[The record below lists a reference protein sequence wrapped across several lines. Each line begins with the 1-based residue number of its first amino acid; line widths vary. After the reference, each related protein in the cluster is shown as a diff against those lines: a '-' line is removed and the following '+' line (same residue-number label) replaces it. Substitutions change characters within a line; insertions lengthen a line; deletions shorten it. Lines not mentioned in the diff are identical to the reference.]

1 MNLGL
6 SEAEEAQYIAAIRAG
21 GIARERATH
30 ALNLA
35 FRGYLPQQRQKLK
48 LSQEDAIDCYTDAL
62 VAVCEQIANGRF
74 GGESRLSTYF
84 FRIFSNRCIDKLR
97 SRTTNFSKAQQ
108 EWSDAFAHLPDRA
121 QNFMQR
127 FLDQERLEAVK
138 GHLRALGERCQQILW
153 YSAYW
158 GYSPKEIAEKMK
170 FSSAKSAS
178 SQRYQCLQQLKKRL
192 EASEHDV

>member
-1 MNLGL
+1 
-6 SEAEEAQYIAAIRAG
+6 
-21 GIARERATH
+21 
-30 ALNLA
+30 
-35 FRGYLPQQRQKLK
+35 
-48 LSQEDAIDCYTDAL
+48 
-62 VAVCEQIANGRF
+62 VGRK
-74 GGESRLSTYF
+74 STYF